1 MAKSGAFVL
10 KSPGVNH
17 EPSGVAAA
25 ALARAWSAIVRA
37 FTPTN
42 ESRDS
47 RNDGVDTTLFGGPD
61 PPGSDRGRT
70 AVKHEFWDPTG
81 ESTDFA
87 DPDLTSDKKRR

>member
-10 KSPGVNH
+10 KSPGMNH
-17 EPSGVAAA
+17 EPSGVAA

-42 ESRDS
+42 ESRS

-61 PPGSDRGRT
+61 PPGSDPGRT
-70 AVKHEFWDPTG
+70 AVKNEFWDPTG

-87 DPDLTSDKKRR
+87 DPDLTGDKKRR